1 MGLFILVAAALLPAI
16 VLCVYVFKKDKA
28 EKEPIGLLI
37 GLLISG
43 VLICYPV
50 VKVGGA
56 MSDFTM
62 NFFLNFATIENGQAV
77 LDSITYR
84 IYTAFDNF
92 ICVALVEEGFK
103 WLALVLITRNNK
115 NFNSLFDGIIYAV
128 FVSLG
133 FAGFENILY
142 VFDGGLSTALAR
154 AFTSVPGH
162 MFNAVIMGYY
172 YSFWH
177 IFDKARESE
186 SGFAK
191 LGLIDVKNPF
201 SGKKYMALSL
211 IIPVLTHGF
220 YDYCC
225 TVGSSLAV
233 IVFYAFL
240 LFLYIY
246 CFGKI
251 KSISKIDGPDN
262 KVVAGLLAKKYP
274 NLFSNLLSQAIENAN
289 EMNV

>member
-1 MGLFILVAAALLPAI
+1 M
-16 VLCVYVFKKDKA
+16 
-28 EKEPIGLLI
+28 
-37 GLLISG
+37 
-43 VLICYPV
+43 
-50 VKVGGA
+50 
-56 MSDFTM
+56 
-62 NFFLNFATIENGQAV
+62 
-77 LDSITYR
+77 
-84 IYTAFDNF
+84 
-92 ICVALVEEGFK
+92 
-103 WLALVLITRNNK
+103 
-115 NFNSLFDGIIYAV
+115 
-128 FVSLG
+128 
-133 FAGFENILY
+133 
-142 VFDGGLSTALAR
+142 
-154 AFTSVPGH
+154 
-162 MFNAVIMGYY
+162 
-172 YSFWH
+172 
-177 IFDKARESE
+177 
-186 SGFAK
+186 
-191 LGLIDVKNPF
+191 GLIDVKNPF